1 MLTQRD
7 VEKMTV
13 TEKLA
18 TIELLWTN
26 LLATQADIR
35 PPAWHRDVLAVREAD
50 YAAGKEKSLDW
61 TVAKASILHE
71 VSCASR
77 S

>member
-1 MLTQRD
+1 MLTQQEI
-7 VEKMTV
+7 EKMSV
-13 TEKLA
+13 NEKLA

-26 LLATQADIR
+26 LLMTQADIR
-35 PPAWHRDVLAVREAD
+35 PPAWHRDVLSVREAD
-50 YAAGKEKSLDW
+50 YAAGKEKALDW
-61 TVAKASILHE
+61 ATAKASILHE